1 MPEGSNESRSAAASH
16 MGAKTSSS
24 PSSLIHSSFNKYVL
38 NTYDVP
44 HTVRQSEKDRY
55 DLGSRAAFNLIK
67 SIIVLHLTVQL
78 RVTTDL

>member
-44 HTVRQSEKDRY
+44 DTV
-55 DLGSRAAFNLIK
+55 LGKVRKTDMTS
-67 SIIVLHLTVQL
+67 VPVQL
-78 RVTTDL
+78 SI